1 MPGNRTYRA
10 SDDLPAMSAAL
21 PSVAVVVDFGSA
33 SPMSI
38 LAAARGLARVVFICD
53 RRRPHVRALFDDLA
67 ALGTVC
73 DVTDLA
79 DDEIDDH
86 PALRRL
92 DAITTFSESQLVR
105 TAALA
110 HRRGLPFLSPA
121 AAAAATDKFRQR
133 ELLAE
138 AGVQHTVSRVVRAR
152 DGSVALAAALAETGL
167 PAVLKPRS
175 GAASARTCTIHTIGE
190 AEARL
195 REFTSGQEPD
205 EFVVEQLLVGDPS
218 FAAAGWGD
226 YVSVESVTSHGHI
239 RHIEITGKF
248 PLASPLRETGY
259 VVPAALDEATR
270 RQALDLT
277 SAALMA
283 LGVRHG
289 ASHVELKL
297 TPSGPRIIEVNA
309 RVGGYVADLIQR
321 ARGYDLVRAALQA
334 ALGQPCTEIPA
345 GYRRHAFQYF
355 VTPPMNAVRLRH
367 VDGIDELLQHRGIH
381 LVESV
386 KTPGQSVDWRDGT
399 LAYVAIV
406 HGSGGDHDEVL
417 RLVEIIRSTLRIEY
431 DERASD

>member
-1 MPGNRTYRA
+1 
-10 SDDLPAMSAAL
+10 MSVTL

-38 LAAARGLARVVFICD
+38 LAAARKLAQVVFVCD
-53 RRRPHVRALFDDLA
+53 RRRPYVRALFDDLA

-73 DVTDLA
+73 DVTDLS

-86 PALRRL
+86 PALRGL

-121 AAAAATDKFRQR
+121 AAVAATDKYRQR
-133 ELLAE
+133 ELLAD
-138 AGVQHTVSRVVRAR
+138 AGVQHTTSRVVRLR
-152 DGSVALAAALAETGL
+152 DGAGTLADALVETGL

-175 GAASARTCTIHTIGE
+175 GAASARTCAIHTVGE

-195 REFTSGQEPD
+195 RDFTSGAESD
-205 EFVVEQLLVGDPS
+205 EFVVEQLLPGDPS
-218 FAAAGWGD
+218 MIAAGWGD

-259 VVPAALDEATR
+259 VVPAPLDEATR

-277 SAALMA
+277 GAALTA
-283 LGVRHG
+283 LGMRHG

-297 TPSGPRIIEVNA
+297 TPTGPRIIEVNA

-321 ARGYDLVRAALQA
+321 SRGYDLVRAALQA
-334 ALGQPCTEIPA
+334 ALGRPCTEPPT

-355 VTPPMNAVRLRH
+355 VTPPMTAERLRR
-367 VDGIDELLQHRGIH
+367 VSGVDELLRHKGIH
-381 LVESV
+381 LVEAV
-386 KTPGQSVDWRDGT
+386 KTPGQRVDWRDGT

-406 HGSGGDHDEVL
+406 HGSGADHEEVL
-417 RLVEIIRSTLRIEY
+417 RLIEIIRSTLHVEY
-431 DERASD
+431 DGSVPD